1 MFVVED
7 MNHHNR
13 QYKLLLLLYV
23 CEKMYVRK
31 IPPALHFNLI
41 DISDLIFNLILI

>member
-13 QYKLLLLLYV
+13 QYKLLLLIYV
-23 CEKMYVRK
+23 CEKNT
-31 IPPALHFNLI
+31 PALHFNLI
-41 DISDLIFNLILI
+41 DISDFLFNLILI